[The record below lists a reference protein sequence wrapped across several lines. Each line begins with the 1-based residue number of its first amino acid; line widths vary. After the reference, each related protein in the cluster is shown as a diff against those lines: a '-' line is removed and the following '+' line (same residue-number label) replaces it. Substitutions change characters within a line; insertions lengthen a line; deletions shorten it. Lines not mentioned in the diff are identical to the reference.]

1 MVTFWNPKASNN
13 FKKES
18 IKKKKL
24 SKYGDADLDG
34 SPNLFDCDPREVSK
48 DKSYGSIKKSGSYEK
63 FTVKSGVVGRGGG
76 MFSPSGELLSKVLPS
91 VAKDKTPITPPV
103 VTKFTVRSGVVGKDG
118 GLFTTSGKQL
128 SKPSRD
134 IDEEA
139 TARARLQK
147 EIEVRQAGGRG
158 TRLPGGFSGVAPNVQ
173 KRSISQPQIGV
184 DPQRAA
190 AVEHMKLRLRQE
202 QIASIKPATKL
213 SNSQKAIRAAL
224 ATQRRKRFRGDEP
237 KKKYFDYF

>member
-24 SKYGDADLDG
+24 SKYGDADMDG
-34 SPNLFDCDPREVSK
+34 SPNIWDCDPREVSK
-48 DKSYGSIKKSGSYEK
+48 DKSYGSIKTPGSYK
-63 FTVKSGVVGRGGG
+63 KVTVKSGVVGRGGG

-91 VAKDKTPITPPV
+91 VARDKTPISPPV

-118 GLFTTSGKQL
+118 GLFTTSGKSL

-134 IDEEA
+134 INEK
-139 TARARLQK
+139 TKVRARLQK

-158 TRLPGGFSGVAPNVQ
+158 TRLSGGFSGVAPNVQ
-173 KRSISQPQIGV
+173 SARQINAQLN
-184 DPQRAA
+184 DPQRAI
-190 AVEHMKLRLRQE
+190 VMEKIRQL
-202 QIASIKPATKL
+202 QMPKKPATNL

-224 ATQRRKRFRGDEP
+224 TIQRRKRIRGGEP
-237 KKKYFDYF
+237 INKKRYFDYF